1 MSEQTPP
8 IKTLREVAAGDL
20 PMFPA
25 GEARG
30 ALPNGTRVRKI
41 RDDPGDTHTLGDQA
55 VVIASHGPRYSEYL
69 YFVVWDD
76 LPDIPVGI
84 QSSKLARL

>member
-1 MSEQTPP
+1 MAEDKPV
-8 IKTLREVAAGDL
+8 KTLREVSPGDM
-20 PMFPA
+20 PIFPP
-25 GEARG
+25 GEADG
-30 ALPNGTRVRKI
+30 ALPNGARVRKV
-41 RDDPGDTHTLGDQA
+41 RDDPGDTHVVGDEA
-55 VVIASHGPRYSEYL
+55 VVIASHGQFLGQYL